1 MQSDTVQ
8 LLTAELPYDDEEQD
22 EPLAA
27 QEHGLTI
34 DNLHYPLYSRLCGP
48 SCSVAEEIRVYRDA
62 EGVRRQDY
70 YAPDVLVAL
79 GVPDRVRP
87 RYVIAEEGKAPD
99 LVIEVLSESSLDNG
113 DLERKRDWYRRE
125 GVREYVVVDPLGK
138 FAPEPRLQT
147 WRFRD
152 ASGRAL
158 FEPIHIIAEPDAV
171 LHSEVAPFGWAVRD
185 GWVRLVDLSTGEV
198 LPALWEVDM
207 RLRIERLER
216 LALQQQMQAAL
227 DRAQAAEERAQVA
240 QDQAQVAQEQARRE
254 AEARE
259 TLEREIERLR
269 RELDATGESHRPEA

>member
-8 LLTAELPYDDEEQD
+8 LLSPELPREDEEQD

-34 DNLHYPLYSRLCGP
+34 DNLHYPLYARLCGP
-48 SCSVAEEIRVYRDA
+48 TCSVAEEIRLYRDA

-70 YAPDVLVAL
+70 CAPDVLVAL

-99 LVIEVLSESSLDNG
+99 LVIEVLSDSSLDNG

-138 FAPEPRLQT
+138 FAPEPRLQA

-152 ASGRAL
+152 ASGRARP
-158 FEPIHIIAEPDAV
+158 EPVHVIAAPDAV
-171 LHSEVAPFGWAVRD
+171 LRSEVVPFGWAVRD
-185 GWVRLVDLSTGEV
+185 GWVRLVDLPTGEA
-198 LPALWEVDM
+198 LPALWEVDR
-207 RLRIERLER
+207 RLRAEMLER

-227 DRAQAAEERAQVA
+227 DRAQAAEE
-240 QDQAQVAQEQARRE
+240 QAQRE

-259 TLEREIERLR
+259 VLEREVERLR
-269 RELDATGESHRPEA
+269 RELDATDESHRPEA